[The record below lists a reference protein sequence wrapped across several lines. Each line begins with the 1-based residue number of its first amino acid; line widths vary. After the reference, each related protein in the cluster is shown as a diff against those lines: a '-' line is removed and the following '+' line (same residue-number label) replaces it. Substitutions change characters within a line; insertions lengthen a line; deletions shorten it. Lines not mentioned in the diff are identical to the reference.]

1 MLQQAFFKG
10 LTAA

>member
-1 MLQQAFFKG
+1 MLQRAFFKG